1 MKKNRSLLYILPV
14 IALVSLA
21 SCKKFLDVQPKNNV
35 SDELTIVDKAS
46 AETAVRGIYSAFTAS
61 GYYGNDYQAIG
72 YLSGDNTAFFG
83 TVVYQSHFGQHNV
96 RADNGTIQ
104 SAWGAIYKGIDRAN
118 HVIAKVPGVVDAKLT
133 PALKNQL
140 QGEAYFLRALAYFD
154 LVRVWG
160 GVQIFTAPTLSIED
174 KKGVSRSDS
183 LTVYAQVLSDLIQ
196 AEALIPASL
205 ATNRVRATQKT
216 VWALRARYHL
226 YRREWADA
234 EFYSSKLIADAASYS
249 LIAPYNAWFA
259 NGVTNTRESIFEL
272 TYATTALSA
281 HRGNWQPTQNGGTR
295 SWGPNAAFIA
305 LVNNPTIGGNRNTI
319 IATTTTAPIVT
330 YGNLYYRNPATD
342 PAYVLR
348 LAEQYLIRAEARA
361 QIGTDLTGS
370 ASDLN
375 AVRTRAGLGNTAA
388 ATKADLL
395 QAIEDERRL
404 EFAFEPH
411 RWFDLVRTGRA
422 DDIFTGISSDKY
434 ILPIP
439 VTELQTDPA
448 LVQNPSY

>member
-1 MKKNRSLLYILPV
+1 MKKIKSILYIIPV

-35 SDELTIVDKAS
+35 SDEVTIVDKAS
-46 AETAVRGIYSAFTAS
+46 AETAVRGVYNAFTLS
-61 GYYGNDYQAIG
+61 GYYGNDFQMIG
-72 YLSGDNTAFFG
+72 YLGGDNTAFFG

-104 SAWGAIYKGIDRAN
+104 TAWGAIYKGIDRAN
-118 HVIAKVPGVVDAKLT
+118 HVIAKVPNVTDPKLT
-133 PALKNQL
+133 AALKNQYL
-140 QGEAYFLRALAYFD
+140 GEAYFLRALAYFD

-160 GVQIFTAPTLSIED
+160 GVQIFTTPNIED
-174 KKGVSRSDS
+174 KQGVPRSD
-183 LTVYAQVLSDLIQ
+183 TTAVFAQVLSDLIQ
-196 AEALIPASL
+196 AEALIPSSL

-226 YRREWADA
+226 YRGEWADA
-234 EFYSSKLIADAASYS
+234 EFYSSKLISDVATYS
-249 LIAPYNAWFA
+249 LVAPYNSWFA

-272 TYATTALSA
+272 AYATTSLSA

-305 LVNNPTIGGNRNTI
+305 LVTNPATGGTRNTL
-319 IATTTTAPIVT
+319 IATTTTTPIVT

-348 LAEQYLIRAEARA
+348 IAEQYLIRAEARA
-361 QIGTDLTGS
+361 QIGTDLTG
-370 ASDLN
+370 AAADLN
-375 AVRTRAGLGNTAA
+375 AVRTRAGLAATGA
-388 ATKADLL
+388 ATKPDLL
-395 QAIEDERRL
+395 LAIEDERRL

-422 DDIFTGISSDKY
+422 DDIFPGIDPNKY

-448 LVQNPSY
+448 LKQNPGY

>member
-1 MKKNRSLLYILPV
+1 MKTIKSILYIIPV
-14 IALVSLA
+14 IALVTLA

-35 SDELTIVDKAS
+35 SDESTIVDKAS
-46 AETAVRGIYSAFTAS
+46 AETAVRGIYSAFSLS
-61 GYYGNDYQAIG
+61 GYYGNDYQSIG

-83 TVVYQSHFGQHNV
+83 TVVYQSHFAQHNV
-96 RADNGTIQ
+96 RADNGTLQ

-118 HVIAKVPGVVDAKLT
+118 HVIAKVPGVVDPKLT

-140 QGEAYFLRALAYFD
+140 LGEAYFMRALAYFD

-160 GVQIFTAPTLSIED
+160 GVQLFTTPTLTKDD
-174 KKGVSRSDS
+174 KKGVPRSD
-183 LTVYAQVLSDLIQ
+183 TTATYALILSDLIQ
-196 AEALIPASL
+196 AEALIPSTL

-226 YRREWADA
+226 YRGEWADA
-234 EFYSSKLIADAASYS
+234 EFYSSKLIGDVNYA
-249 LIAPYNAWFA
+249 LVAPYNSWFA
-259 NGVTNTRESIFEL
+259 NNVVNTRESILEL
-272 TYATTALSA
+272 AYSTTALSA

-305 LVNNPTIGGNRNTI
+305 LVNNPAIGGNRNTI

-342 PAYVLR
+342 PAYILR
-348 LAEQYLIRAEARA
+348 IAEQYLIRAEARA
-361 QIGTDLTGS
+361 QIGTDLTG
-370 ASDLN
+370 AAADLN
-375 AVRTRAGLGNTAA
+375 AVRTRAGLAATAA

-395 QAIEDERRL
+395 LAIEDERRL

-422 DDIFTGISSDKY
+422 DDIFPGITPNKY

-448 LVQNPSY
+448 LQQNPGY

>member
-1 MKKNRSLLYILPV
+1 MKNIKSLLYI
-14 IALVSLA
+14 ILVFASATLV
-21 SCKKFLDVQPKNNV
+21 SCKKFLDVKPQNYV
-35 SDELTIVDKAS
+35 LDDVTVIDKAS
-46 AETAVRGIYSAFTAS
+46 AETATRGIYNAFTAS

-83 TVVYQSHFGQHNV
+83 TVVYQSHFAQHNV
-96 RADNGTIQ
+96 RADNGMIQ
-104 SAWGAIYKGIDRAN
+104 ASWGAIYKAINRAN
-118 HVIAKVPGVVDAKLT
+118 HVIAKVPGVTDPKLT
-133 PALKNQL
+133 AALKNQL
-140 QGEAYFLRALAYFD
+140 VGEAYFLRALAYFD

-160 GVQIFTAPTLSIED
+160 GVQIYTTPTLDAKD
-174 KKGVSRSDS
+174 KEGIARSTAAD
-183 LTVYAQVLSDLIQ
+183 TYAQVLADLIQ
-196 AEALIPASL
+196 AEALIPATL

-226 YRREWADA
+226 YRGEWLDA
-234 EFYSSKLIADAASYS
+234 EFYSSKLITDANYG
-249 LIAPYNAWFA
+249 LIAPYNSWFA
-259 NGVTNTRESIFEL
+259 NNVTNTRESIFEL
-272 TYATTALSA
+272 TYATTSLSA

-295 SWGPNAAFIA
+295 SWGPNATFIA
-305 LVNNPTIGGNRNTI
+305 LVNNPAIGGNRNTI
-319 IATTTTAPIVT
+319 IATTTSNPIVT

-348 LAEQYLIRAEARA
+348 IAEQYLIRAEARA
-361 QIGTDLTGS
+361 QIGTDLTGA

-375 AVRTRAGLGNTAA
+375 AVRTRAGLGTTPAVTA
-388 ATKADLL
+388 ADLL

-422 DDIFTGISSDKY
+422 DDVFTGISADKY

-439 VTELQTDPA
+439 VTELQTDHS